1 MLQLAWNHNTICG
14 ALCFSF
20 LFFSLQIQVRL
31 KLSDDAQTSPERVG
45 VGILWTDMAN
55 WEVERHCPRWG
66 SRLLIVRTHL
76 FLVLITVLI
85 GPERESVLCAGE
97 HHVVQNT
104 DLINRYRIELHKG
117 SCRVQIDFPKFRQ
130 FLQGHDIEG
139 PSQEDPCGRN
149 KTEPTWKNRVA

>member
-1 MLQLAWNHNTICG
+1 MVGCVFPSFFFFPFKSKCG
-14 ALCFSF
+14 WSCLMMHRQALRGWGWGSCG
-20 LFFSLQIQVRL
+20 
-31 KLSDDAQTSPERVG
+31 QTWPGAGDNS
-45 VGILWTDMAN
+45 I
-55 WEVERHCPRWG
+55 WEVERHCPPWG